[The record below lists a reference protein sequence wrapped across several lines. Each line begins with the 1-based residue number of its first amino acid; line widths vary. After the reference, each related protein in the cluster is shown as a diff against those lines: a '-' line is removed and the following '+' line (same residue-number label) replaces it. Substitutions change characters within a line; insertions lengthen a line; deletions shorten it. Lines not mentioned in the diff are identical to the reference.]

1 MDLGNLAYFYSST
14 EIDSSEFISGVMGSD
29 GQVYYWFLSESS
41 FANNERG
48 KKPAYSIRCIK
59 D

>member
-1 MDLGNLAYFYSST
+1 MDLGNLAFFYSST

-29 GQVYYWFLSESS
+29 GQVYYWVLSEN

-48 KKPAYSIRCIK
+48 KKPAYSIRCLK